1 MSHAFGLGAR
11 AGAGRGSM
19 LRTIGEPAG
28 LAILVA
34 AVLALPF
41 FAGAYGSRVGGTIL
55 MYIALAQSWN
65 LIGGYVGL
73 MSLAHSAFFGLGAL
87 GATILLMNGAPVLLA
102 AAGGILL
109 ASVLAL
115 LIGAPTLR
123 LQGHYFVIATLIVSE
138 ALMNGARNLN
148 IFGFHGAISQNIG
161 AFTGL
166 NELSAIEY
174 NRLFYYIMAGLA
186 ALAMLLVA
194 VVERSRWGLALKA
207 IRDAEGAASA
217 IGIPVAGVKLAI
229 FVVSAAIAAAVGITS
244 SIWLGTF
251 DTTSAFDLAV
261 TFQVIVMVFLGGRGT
276 LWGPVIGVFL
286 VFMLNEFIGVEFAE
300 ISTIISGVIVVAIVL
315 LQPDGLIEV
324 MRRGPAAFS
333 PRVILGNF
341 RRYKVD

>member
-1 MSHAFGLGAR
+1 MPGR
-11 AGAGRGSM
+11 AVM
-19 LRTIGEPAG
+19 LRTIGGPAG
-28 LAILVA
+28 LAVLLA

-87 GATILLMNGAPVLLA
+87 GATILLLNGAPVLLA

-138 ALMNGARNLN
+138 ALLNGARNLN

-166 NELSAIEY
+166 QDLSAVEY

-186 ALAMLLVA
+186 GMAMLLVA
-194 VVERSRWGLALKA
+194 LVERSRWGLALKA

-229 FVVSAAIAAAVGITS
+229 FVLSAAIAAAVGITS

-276 LWGPVIGVFL
+276 VWGPVIGVFL
-286 VFMLNEFIGVEFAE
+286 VFTLNEFIGVEFAE

-324 MRRGPAAFS
+324 MRRGPVALS